1 MKRIFIL
8 LLLLII
14 VITINKSVNLFT
26 NFKNKSINIKII
38 KHFKTPKDREKGL
51 MFVKKKLPKNSGA
64 LFDYSKNPHK
74 LSFWMKN
81 TFIPLDILFLDKNK
95 KVIGLLEN
103 MIPHSLKSKSINKI
117 ASYAIETNA
126 GTIKNNKIKI
136 KDIIEFV

>member
-1 MKRIFIL
+1 MSYYIGSL
-8 LLLLII
+8 D
-14 VITINKSVNLFT
+14 LFT
-26 NFKNKSINIKII
+26 NIKQKPKQIKII
-38 KHFKTPKDREKGL
+38 KHFKTPIDQAKGL

-64 LFDYSKNPHK
+64 LFDYSKNPHQ

-81 TFIPLDILFLDKNK
+81 TYIPLDILFLDKHK

-126 GTIKNNKIKI
+126 GTIKNNKINI
-136 KDIIEFV
+136 GDIIEFVYF

>member
-1 MKRIFIL
+1 MKRILIL

-14 VITINKSVNLFT
+14 VILINRSVNLFT
-26 NFKNKSINIKII
+26 NNNKSINIKII
-38 KHFKTPKDREKGL
+38 KHFKTPIDQAKGL

-95 KVIGLLEN
+95 KIIGLLEN
-103 MIPHSLKSKSINKI
+103 MIPHSLKSKGINKI

-126 GTIKNNKIKI
+126 GTIKNNNIKLN
-136 KDIIEFV
+136 DIIEFIY